1 MTETPWP
8 GGPPRARWATG
19 LALALALPAC
29 GAESDA
35 AAPLAADVGRPCPSR
50 AEMAPTLSALVEEN
64 RLPHLAAL
72 LRETLPDTQLKAVL
86 DAALRIVRALP
97 DGRLEALLDLLRS
110 ERVATAK
117 ALIARLVGYA
127 RTSGPGGTLNVEL
140 GAALTHLL
148 TACGEGPLF
157 PALDAVL
164 STRSLLDLAEPLR
177 QTLALP
183 LIQEL
188 LGAAGALNR
197 EALAALICN
206 VQAALVRPGADP
218 AESVRALLRTVA
230 GLTDLLD
237 TPPVSTVVDG
247 ALAELSPSGVVW
259 PPFQALLCCEM
270 YGTVT
275 CPGVGSSLPPRE
287 GPPVY
292 VYLAYD
298 VFLTRPAE
306 LDAALALLADRAVT
320 DQLAPLVEVLQ
331 TLGREPD
338 VRRALVALVTT
349 LLRPEVADGVL
360 ADLSLLLDSGAFDE
374 LLAMIDAVVR
384 SCPEDA
390 TLPPAGDAG

>member
-1 MTETPWP
+1 M
-8 GGPPRARWATG
+8 G

-29 GAESDA
+29 GADTDA
-35 AAPLAADVGRPCPSR
+35 PAPMAADVGRPCPTQ
-50 AEMAPTLSALVEEN
+50 AEMAPTLTAMLEED

-72 LRETLPDTQLKAVL
+72 LRETLPEAQLKAVL

-97 DGRLEALLDLLRS
+97 DGRLGALLDLLRS
-110 ERVATAK
+110 ERVAGAK
-117 ALIARLVGYA
+117 ALVAQLVEYA
-127 RTSGPGGTLNVEL
+127 RTSGPGDTLNVEL

-164 STRSLLDLAEPLR
+164 STRSLLDLAAPLR

-183 LIQEL
+183 LIQTL
-188 LGAAGALNR
+188 LSAAGALNR
-197 EALAALICN
+197 EALAALVHN
-206 VQAALVRPGADP
+206 VHAALVRPGADP
-218 AESVRALLRTVA
+218 AESVRALLRTVS

-270 YGTVT
+270 YGTVA
-275 CPGVGSSLPPRE
+275 CPGVGSTLPPRP

-306 LDAALALLADRAVT
+306 LDAALALLADREVT

-349 LLRPEVADGVL
+349 LLRPEIADGVL

-374 LLAMIDAVVR
+374 VLAMVDAIVR
-384 SCPEDA
+384 SCSSPA
-390 TLPPAGDAG
+390 PLPALAPPGDAG